1 MARLLPQVPGMT
13 YAHDDRDVYITFYAA
28 SRTEITLDDVKVE
41 LQQQTAYPNDGEVS
55 LVVNPSKPTKFRVL
69 LRIPTWARERFVP
82 GELYRFVD
90 STTETVSLTVNGQA
104 VPIGL
109 DKGFVAIDR
118 QWKAGDRVQL
128 TLPMGGHFG
137 SHDG

>member
-13 YAHDDRDVYITFYAA
+13 YAHDDRDVYITFYAE

-55 LVVNPSKPTKFRVL
+55 LVVSPAKRKQFRVL

-82 GELYRFVD
+82 GELYRYAD
-90 STTETVSLTVNGQA
+90 SNGRDQCSLTVNGQA
-104 VPIGL
+104 VPIGSSTRAL
-109 DKGFVAIDR
+109 SPSTVSGN
-118 QWKAGDRVQL
+118 AGDRVQL
-128 TLPMGGHFG
+128 TLTYAR
-137 SHDG
+137 SHQ